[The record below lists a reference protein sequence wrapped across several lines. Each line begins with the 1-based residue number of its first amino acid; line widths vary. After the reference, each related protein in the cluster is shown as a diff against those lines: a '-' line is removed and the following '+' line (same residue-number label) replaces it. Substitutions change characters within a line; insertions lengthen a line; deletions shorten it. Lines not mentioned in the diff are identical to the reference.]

1 MDEWMMASW
10 DNDPVKDWIEAQL
23 DGDTGSVPWVL
34 RSDALYPN
42 GHVCFVCWQ
51 VQMERNIYNGVSR
64 GVSRQ
69 LPCMVSSST
78 VNGPRCNEWVH
89 LPTHSTAVSEVFV
102 CTSSFEQNIMVHS
115 YSLACIALQSI
126 HVLDR
131 RNCFQDDPT
140 YVVPVPPLTRSR
152 RATKSTPSISSFF
165 LLLNQYHIMPQQRAG
180 VKTIRFGRTYQQ
192 YEQRH
197 CRSTR
202 GAFHRVSIKF

>member
-1 MDEWMMASW
+1 MDGKTRSDSGISAAKTCWGIKKRCTKNNISSGGRREEVDEWMMASW

-89 LPTHSTAVSEVFV
+89 LPTHSTAVSEVRLY
-102 CTSSFEQNIMVHS
+102 I
-115 YSLACIALQSI
+115 
-126 HVLDR
+126 VL
-131 RNCFQDDPT
+131 
-140 YVVPVPPLTRSR
+140 
-152 RATKSTPSISSFF
+152 
-165 LLLNQYHIMPQQRAG
+165 
-180 VKTIRFGRTYQQ
+180 
-192 YEQRH
+192 
-197 CRSTR
+197 
-202 GAFHRVSIKF
+202 